1 MFCIA
6 MLGIANL
13 TAAAERLLQI
23 CRISPS
29 GVDVQPGQEIVLQFD
44 RPMVTLGNMARPASR
59 LPISI
64 ARRYGGRKRNF
75 AGDAFWARGY
85 FVSTVGLDE
94 AMVRAYIRNQE
105 KEDERYDPMK
115 RGV

>member
-1 MFCIA
+1 M
-6 MLGIANL
+6 
-13 TAAAERLLQI
+13 
-23 CRISPS
+23 
-29 GVDVQPGQEIVLQFD
+29 QPGQEIVLQFD
-44 RPMVTLGNMARPASR
+44 RLMITLGNMARPASK

-75 AGDAFWARGY
+75 TGEAFWARGY

-94 AMVRAYIRNQE
+94 ALVRAYIRNQE